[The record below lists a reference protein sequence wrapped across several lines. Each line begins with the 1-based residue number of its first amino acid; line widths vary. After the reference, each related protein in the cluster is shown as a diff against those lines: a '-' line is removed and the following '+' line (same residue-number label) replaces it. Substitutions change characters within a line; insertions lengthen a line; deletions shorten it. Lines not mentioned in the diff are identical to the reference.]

1 MREPMR
7 KTMTV
12 LLSGGYLFFALALA
26 ALFWRAEAGWGAGAA
41 VLVGALGLAFSV
53 HNMIARGSSLSDLR
67 KELASLRDAHGLLT
81 DQLEET
87 QAAIEMLS
95 DSLHRETEAKAEALT
110 HEVRLLES
118 LVTKLGDTL
127 DEELAAAQTRV
138 AQSRVAQVAAAA
150 YAPSYAPR
158 DHQATLLMHTV
169 REALSENRVDLYLQP
184 VVNLPQRRTMYY
196 ESYTRLRDESGRV
209 MMPAE
214 YLTAAETG
222 GMISSIDN
230 MLLLRCV
237 QIVRRLSKAERKIGI
252 FCNVS
257 LASLGDET
265 FFPQFLEFLTQHKDL
280 AGSLIFELGQ
290 ESFEMR
296 GAVETRNMARLA
308 QLGFRFSIDKVTA
321 LDFDFTDLTRSEVKF
336 VKVSAE
342 VLLAYLLDDHA
353 RSMVPALKDL
363 HHADY
368 AALTRRHGIELIA
381 EKIEHERQVVDILD
395 LEVGFGQGRLFG
407 EPRAIRDSVLADT
420 PPAAA
425 APDGAPVAGPVIR
438 KPNWRRVSR

>member
-1 MREPMR
+1 MR
-7 KTMTV
+7 KAMTV

-41 VLVGALGLAFSV
+41 VLIGALGLAFSV

-67 KELASLRDAHGLLT
+67 KELVSLRDAHGLLT

-87 QAAIEMLS
+87 QAAIEILS
-95 DSLHRETEAKAEALT
+95 DSLHRETEAKAKALT
-110 HEVRLLES
+110 GEVRLLED
-118 LVTKLGDTL
+118 LVAKLGETL
-127 DEELAAAQTRV
+127 DSELAAAQTR
-138 AQSRVAQVAAAA
+138 ARAAA

-158 DHQATLLMHTV
+158 DHQATLLMHTL
-169 REALSENRVDLYLQP
+169 REALSENRIDLYLQP
-184 VVNLPQRRTMYY
+184 IVNLPQRRTLYY

-214 YLTAAETG
+214 YLNAAETG
-222 GMISSIDN
+222 GMISAIDN
-230 MLLLRCV
+230 MQLLRCV
-237 QIVRRLSKAERKIGI
+237 QVVRRLSKAERKVGI

-257 LASLGDET
+257 LAGLGDET
-265 FFPQFLEFLTQHKDL
+265 VFPQVFEFLTRHKDL

-308 QLGFRFSIDKVTA
+308 GLGLRFSIDKVTA
-321 LDFDFTDLTRSEVKF
+321 LDFDFSDLARSQVKF
-336 VKVSAE
+336 VKVSAD
-342 VLLAYLLDDHA
+342 VLLTQLLDDRA
-353 RSMVPALKDL
+353 RSMAPALKDL

-368 AALTRRHGIELIA
+368 AALTRRHGIKQIA

-395 LEVGFGQGRLFG
+395 LEVGLGQGRLFG
-407 EPRAIRDSVLADT
+407 EPRAIRDSVLAEPT
-420 PPAAA
+420 PAPTAAPPKAPPAE
-425 APDGAPVAGPVIR
+425 PVIR
-438 KPNWRRVSR
+438 APNWRRVSR